1 MQFADGSTLGDKN
14 NIKLRFDT
22 QFVNMAVANQ
32 L

>member
-22 QFVNMAVANQ
+22 RFVNLAMNNQ